1 MDEFKLIV
9 AGSQGFK
16 DYDLMTRV
24 LIAMGD
30 FELADKPIRIFSSTE
45 KGAPAM
51 AVRFAQQYSV
61 RLQRFPASWKGIG
74 AKAGYIRDS
83 VMCTQADA
91 LLVFSDGKSNESEH
105 LIALMKAQNK
115 PTHIYKYNP

>member
-1 MDEFKLIV
+1 MNEFKLIV
-9 AGSQGFK
+9 AGSRGFN

-30 FELADKPIRIFSSTE
+30 VDFADKPLRIFSSTE

-51 AVRFAQQYSV
+51 AVRFAQAHAV
-61 RLQRFPASWKGIG
+61 DLQRFPASWKGIG
-74 AKAGYIRDS
+74 RKAGYIRDS
-83 VMCTQADA
+83 VMCKQADA

-105 LIALMKAQNK
+105 LIALMQAQKK
-115 PTHIYKYNP
+115 PTHVYKFNP